1 MSNAETVDTG
11 LRQLLGGVGAAA
23 TQVAR
28 RRSVRLAVD
37 AAGKDLTER
46 VVFAVPS
53 GAASGITI
61 TSVTYVPSAS
71 MTASDTL
78 YETLTV
84 KKYDAAGA
92 NGATVATR
100 TTKTSGSGGS
110 GSWTAFVGVTLTLTA
125 ANATVVAG
133 GAVTFAYAKTS
144 TGTDVPIGS
153 LEIEYLEN

>member
-37 AAGKDLTER
+37 SAGTDLTER
-46 VVFAVPS
+46 VVFAVPA
-53 GAASGITI
+53 GVPGGITI
-61 TSVTYVPSAS
+61 TSVKYVPSAS
-71 MTASDTL
+71 LSASDTN

-92 NGATVATR
+92 NGATVASR
-100 TTKTSGSGGS
+100 TTKTTNGGGS
-110 GSWTAFVGVTLTLTA
+110 GNWTAFVGVSLTITA
-125 ANATVVAG
+125 ANAAVVTG
-133 GAVTFAYAKTS
+133 GAVTFAFAKASSGTS
-144 TGTDVPIGS
+144 VPVGV